1 MIAVLFYLY
10 VFAKGAALHVILN
23 RRVVVVRE

>member
-10 VFAKGAALHVILN
+10 VFAKGVALHLIVN
-23 RRVVVVRE
+23 RRVVTKK

>member
-10 VFAKGAALHVILN
+10 VFAKGVALHLIVN
-23 RRVVVVRE
+23 RRVVIKK

>member
-10 VFAKGAALHVILN
+10 VFAKGVALHLIVN
-23 RRVVVVRE
+23 RRVVTEKK